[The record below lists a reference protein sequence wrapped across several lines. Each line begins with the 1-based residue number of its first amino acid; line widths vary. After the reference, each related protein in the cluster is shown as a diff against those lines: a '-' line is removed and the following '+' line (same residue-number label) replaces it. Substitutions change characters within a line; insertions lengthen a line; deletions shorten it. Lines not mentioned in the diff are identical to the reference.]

1 MRVRPEPRTPQK
13 EAKGMN
19 PPNTAKIEH
28 APQVG
33 TADPER
39 RNSPIQSDPGESFE
53 LMREQIGDE
62 AAACYFNDL
71 RYEEGSYV
79 LSGSTYLRCERGI
92 WMEAG
97 TQVPVS
103 P

>member
-1 MRVRPEPRTPQK
+1 
-13 EAKGMN
+13 MN
-19 PPNTAKIEH
+19 PPNIAEVEH

-33 TADPER
+33 AADPER
-39 RNSPIQSDPGESFE
+39 RNSPIQTDPSESYE

-62 AAACYFNDL
+62 AAGCYFNDL
-71 RYEEGSYV
+71 QYKEGSYV

-97 TQVPVS
+97 TQVPIA